1 VEKLTK
7 KKEKLTVQK
16 LKQKHQDRKRK
27 LQQLENLVIKK
38 FLIPKMNL

>member
-16 LKQKHQDRKRK
+16 PKQKHQDRKRK